1 MIMMRSVLTV
11 MALVGLTIG
20 TAAQATRQIPAPANL
35 KTPPPSAARKT
46 FVISS
51 VVLKPGT
58 GKARPGP
65 TDTVTVNY
73 TGWTSD
79 GKTFDTTSGGEPA
92 TFALNE
98 VITGWTEG
106 LQLMVEGE
114 TRRFWIPEQLAY
126 RGRREPYGTLVFDIE
141 LISIKK

>member
-1 MIMMRSVLTV
+1 MRSPLIVAVIVCL
-11 MALVGLTIG
+11 
-20 TAAQATRQIPAPANL
+20 AAVASAQSTKQVPPPANL
-35 KTPPPSAARKT
+35 KTPPATAAKKT
-46 FVISS
+46 FTIQSMVIRR
-51 VVLKPGT
+51 GT
-58 GKARPGP
+58 GTVHPKV

-73 TGWTSD
+73 TGWTTD

-92 TFALNE
+92 TLGLNE

>member
-1 MIMMRSVLTV
+1 MRFLLSLGIIACL
-11 MALVGLTIG
+11 MAGAP
-20 TAAQATRQIPAPANL
+20 AAQTTKQV
-35 KTPPPSAARKT
+35 PPPADLKGPPAKATKT
-46 FVISS
+46 SFVISS
-51 VVLKPGT
+51 IVIKPGT
-58 GKARPGP
+58 GKVKPKP

-73 TGWTSD
+73 TGWTAD

-92 TFALNE
+92 TFPLNE

-126 RGRREPYGTLVFDIE
+126 RGRREPYGTLVFEIE
-141 LISIKK
+141 LISIQR

>member
-1 MIMMRSVLTV
+1 MMRSVLTLI
-11 MALVGLTIG
+11 ALVGLTICA
-20 TAAQATRQIPAPANL
+20 TAQTAKQIPAPANL
-35 KTPPPSAARKT
+35 KTPPPNAARKT

-58 GKARPGP
+58 GKSRPGP

-92 TFALNE
+92 TFARSE